1 MLYLSCMVLLTA
13 GSTGSTSSKTRTIMA
28 WASPNPATVVRCL
41 LVPLTL
47 SPPFS
52 PPTPAVD
59 LTFKY
64 KYAYHQAQL
73 RNESWAGIFDG
84 VQAQCGVKFGAGGML
99 EVNMT
104 NFAVR

>member
-1 MLYLSCMVLLTA
+1 MHGTA
-13 GSTGSTSSKTRTIMA
+13 YSRLNWLDVFEDANSYGVGLAKSSY
-28 WASPNPATVVRCL
+28 SS
-41 LVPLTL
+41 TL
-47 SPPFS
+47 SFSSTDTVTPFFTTNT
-52 PPTPAVD
+52 TPAVD